1 MFCHKAHV
9 RQTDGHNYDSQNCDS
24 IAVRVVK
31 TARDPWSQFLHAK
44 EEAVITK
51 EAKKQKQKKK
61 KPLCPKIHKTIVLIS
76 NSLHGCEIKQ
86 DCTIATDVQL
96 L

>member
-1 MFCHKAHV
+1 M

-31 TARDPWSQFLHAK
+31 TARDPWSQFLHAE

-51 EAKKQKQKKK
+51 EAKKQKQKRISLYAPKT
-61 KPLCPKIHKTIVLIS
+61 KIHKTIVSIS
-76 NSLHGCEIKQ
+76 NSLHGSEIKQ